1 MRKKAQPPLPEPP
14 PETTVPPTML
24 YYAVKV
30 LLSALLI
37 VAVSE
42 IAKRSTAFA
51 AFVAS
56 LPLTSLLAF
65 VWLRIDGEAPL
76 KIAELSAQIFWL
88 IIPSLVLFPALPLL
102 IRYGF
107 GFWASL
113 GLSIGATAGAYL
125 MMVPVLRRMGVGI

>member
-1 MRKKAQPPLPEPP
+1 
-14 PETTVPPTML
+14 ML

-30 LLSALLI
+30 LLSALVI

-65 VWLRIDGEAPL
+65 VWLRIDGEAAE

-88 IIPSLVLFPALPLL
+88 IIPSLVLFPVLPML
-102 IRYGF
+102 IRYGL
-107 GFWASL
+107 GFWTSL
-113 GLSIGATAGAYL
+113 SLSIAATAGAYML
-125 MMVPVLRRMGVGI
+125 MVPLLRRFGVGI

>member
-1 MRKKAQPPLPEPP
+1 LPAPGREGYKGA
-14 PETTVPPTML
+14 ML

-30 LLSALLI
+30 LISALVI

-65 VWLRIDGEAPL
+65 IWLKIDGAAPE
-76 KIAELSAQIFWL
+76 KIGELSGQIFWL
-88 IIPSLVLFPALPLL
+88 ILPSLVLFPLLPFLL
-102 IRYGF
+102 RQGL

-113 GLSIGATAGAYL
+113 AAAMGATAGAYL
-125 MMVPVLRRMGVGI
+125 VMLPLLRRFGVGV

>member
-1 MRKKAQPPLPEPP
+1 
-14 PETTVPPTML
+14 ML
-24 YYAVKV
+24 YYTVKV
-30 LLSALLI
+30 LLSALVI

-65 VWLRIDGEAPL
+65 VWLRIDGEEPM

-88 IIPSLVLFPALPLL
+88 IIPSLVLFPMLPLL
-102 IRYGF
+102 VRYGF

-125 MMVPVLRRMGVGI
+125 MMLPVLRRMGVGI